1 MIMNY
6 ITKIKANITI
16 YASKKTSNIL
26 DGTYK
31 SIYKGKSMNFEDLRT
46 YVIGDNVKVGANAV
60 VLKDVESNTTVV
72 GVPGV
77 VVKRNGRK
85 V

>member
-6 ITKIKANITI
+6 ITKIKANISI

-31 SIYKGKSMNFEDLRT
+31 SIYKGKSMNFVDLRT
-46 YVIGDNVKVGANAV
+46 
-60 VLKDVESNTTVV
+60 
-72 GVPGV
+72 
-77 VVKRNGRK
+77 
-85 V
+85 

>member
-6 ITKIKANITI
+6 ITKIKANISI

-31 SIYKGKSMNFEDLRT
+31 SIWLIPFSEK
-46 YVIGDNVKVGANAV
+46 
-60 VLKDVESNTTVV
+60 
-72 GVPGV
+72 
-77 VVKRNGRK
+77 
-85 V
+85 